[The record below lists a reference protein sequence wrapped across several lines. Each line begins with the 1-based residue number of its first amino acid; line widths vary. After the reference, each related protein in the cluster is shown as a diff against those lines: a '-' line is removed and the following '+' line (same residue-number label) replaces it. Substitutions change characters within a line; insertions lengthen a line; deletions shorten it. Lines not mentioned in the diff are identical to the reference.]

1 MPPPAPHWP
10 PDRRST
16 VKALMTIDVWMQH
29 PTQRFL
35 RSDMLASLRRWTG
48 GSIPDAD
55 IPIEATVASMD
66 AADVGLGLLSAWR
79 GPGGQDLISNDE
91 VAEWIG
97 LHPSR
102 FAGLATVDL
111 DRPMEAVRELRR
123 RVGDG
128 FVGLRVVPWLW
139 NAPPTDRRYY
149 PLFAECVES
158 ALPFC
163 TQVGHTGP
171 LRPSETGRPI
181 PYIDQV
187 ALDFPELVIV
197 CGHVGYPWTEEMVAV
212 ARKHENVYIDTSAY
226 AIKRLPQELIRFM
239 KTGTG
244 QRKVLFGT
252 NYPMMSHAH
261 ALAGFDELGLD
272 DDARRDFLY
281 GNAERVFGLAN
292 RKVKT

>member
-1 MPPPAPHWP
+1 
-10 PDRRST
+10 
-16 VKALMTIDVWMQH
+16 MTIDVWMQH

-35 RSDMLASLRRWTG
+35 RSDMLASLRRWTPA
-48 GSIPDAD
+48 SIPDTD
-55 IPIEATVASMD
+55 IPIDATIASMD
-66 AADVGLGLLSAWR
+66 AAGVDLGLLSAWR

-91 VAEWIG
+91 VAEWIE
-97 LHPSR
+97 LHPNR
-102 FAGLATVDL
+102 FAGLATADL

-123 RVGDG
+123 RIKDG

-149 PLFAECVES
+149 PLFAECVE
-158 ALPFC
+158 AGVPFC

-226 AIKRLPQELIRFM
+226 TVRRLPDELVRFM

-252 NYPMMSHAH
+252 NYPMIAHTHAV
-261 ALAGFDELGLD
+261 AGLDHLGLSD
-272 DDARRDFLY
+272 EARDDFLR
-281 GNAERVFGLAN
+281 GNAGRVFRLE
-292 RKVKT
+292 RKADT

>member
-1 MPPPAPHWP
+1 MDATSDLAVPAQRHARIAAALDRRCDTRHRN
-10 PDRRST
+10 PDRG
-16 VKALMTIDVWMQH
+16 H
-29 PTQRFL
+29 PRVHG
-35 RSDMLASLRRWTG
+35 RRG
-48 GSIPDAD
+48 RRCRPAVC
-55 IPIEATVASMD
+55 VA
-66 AADVGLGLLSAWR
+66 R
-79 GPGGQDLISNDE
+79 PNGQDLVSNDE
-91 VAEWIG
+91 VADWIR
-97 LHPSR
+97 LHANR

-123 RVGDG
+123 RVRDDG

-149 PLFAECVES
+149 PLFAECVQLEV
-158 ALPFC
+158 PFC

-226 AIKRLPQELIRFM
+226 TTKRLPDELVRFL

-252 NYPMMSHAH
+252 NYPMITHAH
-261 ALAGFDELGLD
+261 ALAGLDELGLD
-272 DDARRDFLY
+272 DETRSAYLH
-281 GNAERVFGLAN
+281 GNAERIFGLGQREAQ
-292 RKVKT
+292 T

>member
-1 MPPPAPHWP
+1 M
-10 PDRRST
+10 T
-16 VKALMTIDVWMQH
+16 VDVWMQH
-29 PTQRFL
+29 PTARFL

-48 GSIPDAD
+48 DSIPDVD
-55 IPIEATVASMD
+55 VPIEASVATMD
-66 AADVGLGLLSAWR
+66 AADVRFGLLSAWR

-91 VAEWIG
+91 VAEWIS

-102 FAGLATVDL
+102 FGGLATVDL
-111 DRPMEAVRELRR
+111 DRPMAAVRELRR
-123 RVGDG
+123 RVREG
-128 FVGLRVVPWLW
+128 FLGLRVVPWLW

-149 PLFAECVES
+149 PLFAECVE
-158 ALPFC
+158 LGVPFC

-212 ARKHENVYIDTSAY
+212 ARKHQNVYIDTSAY
-226 AIKRLPQELIRFM
+226 TLRRLPPELVRFM

-252 NYPMMSHAH
+252 NYPMMTHAH
-261 ALAGFDELGLD
+261 ALAGLAELGLAD
-272 DDARRDFLY
+272 EGRRDFLH
-281 GNAERVFGLAN
+281 GNAERVFKLEAI
-292 RKVKT
+292 T